1 MVFDSHWYLASYRK
15 PALSSIDLTFYQV
28 ENQKPFIDID
38 QVFKSKNP
46 GLHRWLPSF
55 VINYVK
61 KVVHENEINKVMANI
76 GHLQGMEFVNA
87 LIGEFGVE
95 VTLTGAEN
103 IPLDRPVI
111 FASNHPLGGMDG
123 IAFMYALGKYRTD
136 LRFLVNDILT
146 NIKNFEPLFV
156 PVNKLGTNSRDVS
169 KLIEET
175 YAGNYAV
182 LVFPAGLVSRKQ
194 PVGIKDLEWK
204 KSFISKSKKYQ
215 KDIVPVYIEG
225 RNSNFFYNFAN
236 LRKRIGIKTNIEMFY
251 LPDEMFSQRG
261 KKVIIHIGKPI
272 PYSYFDKSKNESE
285 WAEEVKQIVYKM
297 A

>member
-1 MVFDSHWYLASYRK
+1 
-15 PALSSIDLTFYQV
+15 
-28 ENQKPFIDID
+28 
-38 QVFKSKNP
+38 
-46 GLHRWLPSF
+46 
-55 VINYVK
+55 
-61 KVVHENEINKVMANI
+61 MAKI
-76 GHLQGMEFVNA
+76 GHLYGMEFVNA

-103 IPLDRPVI
+103 IPIDRPVI

-156 PVNKLGTNSRDVS
+156 PVNKLGSNSRDVS
-169 KLIEET
+169 KLIEDT
-175 YAGNYAV
+175 YGGKFAV

-194 PVGIKDLEWK
+194 EVGIKDLEWK
-204 KSFISKSKKYQ
+204 KSFISKSKKYK

-236 LRKRIGIKTNIEMFY
+236 LRKRIGFKTNIEMFY

-261 KKVIIHIGKPI
+261 KKVIIHVGKPI
-272 PYSYFDKSKNESE
+272 PYGYFDKSKSESE
-285 WAEEVKQIVYKM
+285 WAEEVKHIVYRM